1 MVAGMTTTQ
10 QTRVTPVTG
19 RPTAVMLGAWVAV
32 LAGGWAVTRLL
43 TGALVAP
50 LGDPATLLT
59 GARAYLFV
67 AAFAVFFGPLLYLLP
82 CLLARRW
89 LLPDARTVA
98 LYAGVTFFFGAGSEL
113 VMDPAFITVLGRPC
127 YLYRVWPVH
136 GGYTSAVGLVMWPL
150 YGFFVALLH
159 QAIHVTP
166 ALRPLDGHTARAALL
181 AVDAMLLEVAANVF
195 ALGFFGVWLF
205 RYHAPDLH
213 HFTTVE
219 AFPIY
224 LVGGYAGLRLL
235 HALEA
240 HPRRAWVGGVFY
252 VVTAAVVDW
261 PA

>member
-1 MVAGMTTTQ
+1 MSTTQ
-10 QTRVTPVTG
+10 QAGVAPVVP
-19 RPTAVMLGAWVAV
+19 RSPAPVLAAWVGV
-32 LAGGWAVTRLL
+32 LAVGWVITRLL

-50 LGDPATLLT
+50 LGDPATEIT
-59 GARAYLFV
+59 GARASARFAV
-67 AAFAVFFGPLLYLLP
+67 AFAVFFAPLLYLLP

-89 LLPDARTVA
+89 LRPDARTVA

-113 VMDPAFITVLGRPC
+113 VMDPAFISVLGRPC

-136 GGYTSAVGLVMWPL
+136 GGYTSGVGLVLWPL
-150 YGFFVALLH
+150 YGFFVSMLH
-159 QAIHVTP
+159 HAIHVTP
-166 ALRPLDGHTARAALL
+166 ALRHLDGHGARAALL

-195 ALGFFGVWLF
+195 ALALFGTWLF

-213 HFTTVE
+213 HFTTAE

-235 HALEA
+235 HALET
-240 HPRRAWVGGVFY
+240 HPRRAWVGAAFY
-252 VVTAAVVDW
+252 VVTAAAVAG